1 MKSVKRNGFRVPLL
15 VALSLSAAG
24 VQAAGLGKITVLTP
38 LGQPL
43 RAEVDITA
51 SREELA
57 SMSARLAPSEA
68 FKQIGI
74 EYAPGLAAIRF
85 AVDKRPD
92 GQPYL
97 RLTTDRPVNEPFLDI
112 LVELTWSSGRMVRE
126 YTMLLDPPDVFS
138 KPVTAPPTV
147 AQEAPPAEK
156 PAAAKTSTTAAAAPV
171 AAPEKKIDGDGN
183 TRKVRPGDTLAK
195 IAADVA
201 PNGVALDQM
210 LVALFRR
217 NEEAFAGGNM
227 NRLRVGKILT
237 IPDAATASG
246 IPADEAHAAVTA
258 QARDFNAYRQKLAGA
273 VAASEARE
281 EEPANQRSAG
291 KIAAKVE
298 DKAAPPEPGKD
309 KLEVSRTE
317 SGKDVKAFQ
326 QRITALEED
335 LISRDRSLK
344 EANSRIADLEK
355 NLADLKKLAELKSQV
370 GTQIQQQATA
380 AKPEKAKS
388 EAPPAATVAPAP
400 EKKPEATAEKA
411 PEEAKAPTPAPAA
424 APAPEPAPVKPA
436 AKPPVQKPKPA
447 VVTKPVAE
455 PSFIDENSSLVYGGG
470 GVLALLLGWLGYSS
484 WRRKREQEATPP
496 TTSRLSPSNL
506 GANSVFGSTGGQ
518 AVDTGASIQTD
529 FSQASIGAIDSDEG
543 VDPVAEA
550 DVYMAYGRDAQ
561 AEEILVDA
569 LKSDPTRHAIYLKLL
584 EIYSGRKN
592 VKQFESLA
600 TDFYAQTGG
609 TGADWETAAA
619 MGRALDP
626 DNKLYG
632 GAGGTTDRQAPAA
645 AAAAIAASDIVLPA
659 TEAEKLRAT
668 VTLPGQ
674 LAQIAASTQEVAAPQ
689 PATLDFDLDVAAGAV
704 HDKDTH
710 AVRAPEPMPA
720 SLDFDLD
727 IGAAGQKPAPAVE
740 ASHLDFD
747 LALPEIETAQPGRA
761 PEVAPVGEGGH
772 DIDFE
777 FDIDTPSTTTAAAPP
792 KAPAFDL
799 SSIDLELDGNRAET
813 HTSLP
818 GQADEEN
825 PDVATKLELAQAYE
839 EMGDKEGA
847 RELLQEV
854 LHEGGSR
861 QQQTAR
867 DRLAALDA

>member
-1 MKSVKRNGFRVPLL
+1 
-15 VALSLSAAG
+15 
-24 VQAAGLGKITVLTP
+24 
-38 LGQPL
+38 
-43 RAEVDITA
+43 
-51 SREELA
+51 
-57 SMSARLAPSEA
+57 
-68 FKQIGI
+68 
-74 EYAPGLAAIRF
+74 
-85 AVDKRPD
+85 
-92 GQPYL
+92 
-97 RLTTDRPVNEPFLDI
+97 
-112 LVELTWSSGRMVRE
+112 
-126 YTMLLDPPDVFS
+126 
-138 KPVTAPPTV
+138 
-147 AQEAPPAEK
+147 
-156 PAAAKTSTTAAAAPV
+156 
-171 AAPEKKIDGDGN
+171 
-183 TRKVRPGDTLAK
+183 
-195 IAADVA
+195 
-201 PNGVALDQM
+201 
-210 LVALFRR
+210 
-217 NEEAFAGGNM
+217 
-227 NRLRVGKILT
+227 
-237 IPDAATASG
+237 
-246 IPADEAHAAVTA
+246 
-258 QARDFNAYRQKLAGA
+258 
-273 VAASEARE
+273 
-281 EEPANQRSAG
+281 
-291 KIAAKVE
+291 
-298 DKAAPPEPGKD
+298 
-309 KLEVSRTE
+309 
-317 SGKDVKAFQ
+317 
-326 QRITALEED
+326 
-335 LISRDRSLK
+335 
-344 EANSRIADLEK
+344 
-355 NLADLKKLAELKSQV
+355 
-370 GTQIQQQATA
+370 
-380 AKPEKAKS
+380 
-388 EAPPAATVAPAP
+388 
-400 EKKPEATAEKA
+400 
-411 PEEAKAPTPAPAA
+411 
-424 APAPEPAPVKPA
+424 
-436 AKPPVQKPKPA
+436 
-447 VVTKPVAE
+447 VTKPVVE

-704 HDKDTH
+704 HDKDTQ